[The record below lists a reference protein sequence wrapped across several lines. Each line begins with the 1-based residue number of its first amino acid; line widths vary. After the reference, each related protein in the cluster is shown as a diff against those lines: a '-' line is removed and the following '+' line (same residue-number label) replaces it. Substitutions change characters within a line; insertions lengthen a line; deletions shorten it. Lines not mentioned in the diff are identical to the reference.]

1 MEEIQGHGKKRP
13 AQGDPDGAQP
23 LTKRFGRLR
32 IGELRN
38 NFQGVKVDTFLD
50 SVPISA
56 RAKGEGKE
64 DMMLLDDTQHTTYI
78 HNLDQELEGD
88 SPDGLIF
95 SPLATKLL
103 SVPTSVLSSQ
113 QSGKELVLYTEPA
126 SLTVPEDKDNIRKA
140 ILESRARARA
150 ENASASAS
158 ATASQSRSP
167 NQKGEDDLN
176 DISDP
181 MDIDE
186 I

>member
-23 LTKRFGRLR
+23 LTKRFRCLR
-32 IGELRN
+32 I
-38 NFQGVKVDTFLD
+38 D

-103 SVPTSVLSSQ
+103 SVPASVLSSQ
-113 QSGKELVLYTEPA
+113 PSGKELVLYTEPA
-126 SLTVPEDKDNIRKA
+126 SLTVPKDKDNIRKA
-140 ILESRARARA
+140 ILESRERARA
-150 ENASASAS
+150 ESAESANASANQ
-158 ATASQSRSP
+158 SQSP